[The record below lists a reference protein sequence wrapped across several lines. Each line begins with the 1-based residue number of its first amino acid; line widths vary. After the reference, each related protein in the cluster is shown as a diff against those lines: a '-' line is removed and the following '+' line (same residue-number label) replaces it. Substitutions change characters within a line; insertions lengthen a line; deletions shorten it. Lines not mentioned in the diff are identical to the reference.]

1 MLGRQQSSLFHPGKG
16 DPGDPKSKIANE
28 ILVCLRD
35 PVLLNKVGNLQ
46 KTVLG
51 INIRVHMNLGLCM
64 DVATHMQTYLH
75 TTHTT
80 HTHMHTYIIPQIPC
94 SMLIHTTTCPH
105 MHHTIYTHTHTSHI
119 YTLHYTHTTAHT
131 QHILHHTHATHIH
144 ISLTSVFSRLS
155 VKSDKTE
162 LFLSSKMHEV
172 QHKDMTVTS
181 VGQNSSIQ

>member
-51 INIRVHMNLGLCM
+51 INLRVHMNLGPCM

-94 SMLIHTTTCPH
+94 SMLIHSTTCPH
-105 MHHTIYTHTHTSHI
+105 MHHTIYTHIHTPH
-119 YTLHYTHTTAHT
+119 TYTHYIT
-131 QHILHHTHATHIH
+131 HIPQHTHNTYYITHMPH
-144 ISLTSVFSRLS
+144 TYTFP
-155 VKSDKTE
+155 
-162 LFLSSKMHEV
+162 
-172 QHKDMTVTS
+172 
-181 VGQNSSIQ
+181 